1 MKIFIVGLLF
11 LASLVMSVP
20 VSLAQQAPSYQKLVE
35 EVEVL
40 KKQVSGLQSQ
50 LQTVENVEKMKLSAE
65 LADAKAKLINA
76 EFGKLEREL
85 RDFNHEWLMAWNYF
99 FLAALAVFFAL
110 LALVGRSLRLQFE
123 SKTDQKIADEVEKSL
138 NGFKEAVSEVNIL
151 ADKIRVLDKEH
162 AADVIERSMHYPL
175 SVADF
180 YPEEIRALS
189 EESVLDVLRDGT
201 RNLHIRI
208 RSLEILTHRKS
219 RRLISPAFELLN
231 STVDSHRDKEM
242 SVYTAGDL
250 RNVIDLLGATPTQDT
265 YEGLTKFLNRLVLRE
280 DTERTD
286 FLLAATA
293 SSLARV
299 GHELNK
305 KNWISLLKSYFSRLD
320 NEPETM
326 KGILH
331 HLPNEMP
338 CIDNFKDHLL
348 ELLEQHDAEFV
359 KDLRER
365 RANANKETEENS

>member
-1 MKIFIVGLLF
+1 MADGL
-11 LASLVMSVP
+11 
-20 VSLAQQAPSYQKLVE
+20 
-35 EVEVL
+35 
-40 KKQVSGLQSQ
+40 
-50 LQTVENVEKMKLSAE
+50 E
-65 LADAKAKLINA
+65 L
-76 EFGKLEREL
+76 
-85 RDFNHEWLMAWNYF
+85 F

-189 EESVLDVLRDGT
+189 EESILDVLRDGT

-208 RSLEILTHRKS
+208 RSLEILTHRES
-219 RRLISPAFELLN
+219 PRLISPAFELLN

-250 RNVIDLLGATPTQDT
+250 RNVIDILGATPTQET

-365 RANANKETEENS
+365 RANANKETEKNS